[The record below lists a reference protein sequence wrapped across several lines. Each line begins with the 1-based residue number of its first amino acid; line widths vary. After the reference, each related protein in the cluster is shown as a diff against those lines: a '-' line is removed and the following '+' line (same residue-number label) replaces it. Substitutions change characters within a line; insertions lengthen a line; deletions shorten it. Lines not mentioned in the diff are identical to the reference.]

1 MQLEHETKEAL
12 AAYITQEEVLK
23 EITRRMVASIEP
35 EFIEELKNED
45 TGYTNKMPTSFLA
58 HLA

>member
-12 AAYITQEEVLK
+12 AAYITQEEVSK

-35 EFIEELKNED
+35 EFIEELKNV
-45 TGYTNKMPTSFLA
+45 TSDA
-58 HLA
+58 A

>member
-1 MQLEHETKEAL
+1 
-12 AAYITQEEVLK
+12 
-23 EITRRMVASIEP
+23 MVARIEP
-35 EFIEELKNED
+35 EFIEELKNEY